1 EVEGYYAPRDW
12 QFDHDAVWHAINH
25 TLEAINAPLEDLY
38 ISDIIPSTE
47 SKTERILSTLAS
59 LGVTQNEIDTL
70 NLQPWEFM
78 LTESEHR
85 VKAHDPTRS
94 VNLLGR
100 LNRLFYQPEQQLP
113 SLNWI
118 HDLIL

>member
-1 EVEGYYAPRDW
+1 
-12 QFDHDAVWHAINH
+12 
-25 TLEAINAPLEDLY
+25 
-38 ISDIIPSTE
+38 
-47 SKTERILSTLAS
+47 
-59 LGVTQNEIDTL
+59 
-70 NLQPWEFM
+70 M

-85 VKAHDPTRS
+85 VKAHDPSRS

-113 SLNWI
+113 SLNWM